1 MKEKLSVLVLG
12 IATLLSSCGNQKKV
26 DKPQDSLI
34 PVAGVPI
41 QAPKMMIVAKISVK
55 PEKADLFIEAAKD
68 IIEKSN
74 AEEGCTFYQ
83 LYRDPYDASKFIFVE
98 EYKDQAAVD
107 FHFAADYFN
116 NFGTKIADFVSAAA
130 EIKIIEVGLETLK

>member
-1 MKEKLSVLVLG
+1 MKVKLTVLLLG
-12 IATLLSSCGNQKKV
+12 IAMLFNSCGNKIKGEKEQS
-26 DKPQDSLI
+26 SLM

-41 QAPKMMIVAKISVK
+41 ASPKMMIVAKISIK
-55 PEKADLFIEAAKD
+55 AEKADLFIEAAKD

-116 NFGTKIADFVSAAA
+116 AFGPKIADYVSGAA
-130 EIKIIEVGLETLK
+130 EIKVITVGQEVIK

>member
-1 MKEKLSVLVLG
+1 MKVKLSVLLLG
-12 IATLLSSCGNQKKV
+12 IAMLFNSCGNKNKGEKEQS
-26 DKPQDSLI
+26 SLI
-34 PVAGVPI
+34 SVAGVPFA
-41 QAPKMMIVAKISVK
+41 APKMMIVAKISVK

-116 NFGTKIADFVSAAA
+116 AFGPKIADYVLGAA
-130 EIKIIEVGLETLK
+130 EIKVISVGEELIK

>member
-12 IATLLSSCGNQKKV
+12 MSILLSSCGNQKKV
-26 DKPQDSLI
+26 EKPQDASI
-34 PVAGVPI
+34 QVAGFPI
-41 QAPKMMIVAKISVK
+41 PAPKMMIVAKISVK

-107 FHFAADYFN
+107 LHFAADYFN
-116 NFGTKIADFVSAAA
+116 AFGPKIADYISGAA
-130 EIKIIEVGLETLK
+130 EIKVISVGEEVIK

>member
-1 MKEKLSVLVLG
+1 MREKLSVLVLG
-12 IATLLSSCGNQKKV
+12 IGILLSSCGNQKKV
-26 DKPQDSLI
+26 EKPQDSSI
-34 PVAGVPI
+34 PVAGVPVP
-41 QAPKMMIVAKISVK
+41 APKMMIVAKISVK

-83 LYRDPYDASKFIFVE
+83 LYRDPYDPSKFIFVE

-116 NFGTKIADFVSAAA
+116 AFGPKIADYVSGAA
-130 EIKIIEVGLETLK
+130 EIKVISVGEEVIK

>member
-12 IATLLSSCGNQKKV
+12 LAVLFSSCGKQKKV
-26 DKPQDSLI
+26 DNPQDNLI
-34 PVAGVPI
+34 SVAGVPI
-41 QAPKMMIVAKISVK
+41 AAPKMMIVAKISIK

-83 LYRDPYDASKFIFVE
+83 LFRDPYDASKFIFVE

-116 NFGTKIADFVSAAA
+116 AFGPKIADFVSAAA
-130 EIKIIEVGLETLK
+130 EIKVIEVGRETVK